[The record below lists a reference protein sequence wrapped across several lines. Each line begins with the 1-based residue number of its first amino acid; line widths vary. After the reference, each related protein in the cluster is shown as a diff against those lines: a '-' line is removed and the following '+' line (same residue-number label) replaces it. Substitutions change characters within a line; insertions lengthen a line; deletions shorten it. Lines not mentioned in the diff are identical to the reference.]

1 MVIYALFSPLI
12 LPIAA
17 LCVAVSRVRFRYA
30 LTYVSNVPSQTNGE
44 LYMQSLF
51 DLFWGVLVMELGF
64 IGLFLLKLD
73 LRNARHDVAQI
84 TLLTLLLYCTWRY
97 RKRIVSR
104 YGDIAK
110 GQEASI
116 LGGLAA
122 RR

>member
-1 MVIYALFSPLI
+1 MVIYTLFSPLI
-12 LPIAA
+12 LLITA
-17 LCVAVSRVRFRYA
+17 LCVVVSRVRFCYT
-30 LTYVSNVPSQTNGE
+30 LIYISNVLSQTNSE

-73 LRNARHDVAQI
+73 LRNARHNIAQI

-104 YGDIAK
+104 YSDIAK

-122 RR
+122 HY